1 MDILNK
7 MVMAACFC
15 GIAMSLCD
23 MISPDEKFRKQLHF
37 IFSLVFAIGITAPFA
52 NIIRN
57 FSAENGICMNISEYN
72 DIADEN
78 DMYKKYLK
86 KMTEENI
93 SESLKNLLESN
104 GISVY
109 KICVETDISDSS
121 CISIIKTQL
130 SCDDFEKG
138 ADIIKSETGAEC
150 ELWQTD

>member
-1 MDILNK
+1 
-7 MVMAACFC
+7 
-15 GIAMSLCD
+15 
-23 MISPDEKFRKQLHF
+23 
-37 IFSLVFAIGITAPFA
+37 
-52 NIIRN
+52 
-57 FSAENGICMNISEYN
+57 
-72 DIADEN
+72 
-78 DMYKKYLK
+78 MYKKYLK